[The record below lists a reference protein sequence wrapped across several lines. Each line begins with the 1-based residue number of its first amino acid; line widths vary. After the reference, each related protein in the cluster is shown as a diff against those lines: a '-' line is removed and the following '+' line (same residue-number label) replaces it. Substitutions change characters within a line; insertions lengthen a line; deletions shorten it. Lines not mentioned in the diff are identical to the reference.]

1 MRVRTGA
8 LAVLAAAV
16 VCTAFCIGTA
26 SLAASASI
34 GDGAGAWAAADRMAT
49 PKGAERRIGSASP
62 DRGRLSLLRPR
73 GGWWS

>member
-1 MRVRTGA
+1 MRARTGV
-8 LAVLAAAV
+8 LAVLVAAV
-16 VCTAFCIGTA
+16 VCTAFCAGAA

-34 GDGAGAWAAADRMAT
+34 GAAGAWAAPDRAAV

-73 GGWWS
+73 GVWWS